1 MNVRGT
7 SKRQS
12 SCVTNGS
19 RPESVLRKKS
29 HACYF
34 HFIREL
40 CAASLMSLYK
50 IDSKENRADALTKSL
65 AGGPFYHLMK
75 SILFTKGDVH
85 KEKKTT
91 EDSVP

>member
-1 MNVRGT
+1 
-7 SKRQS
+7 
-12 SCVTNGS
+12 
-19 RPESVLRKKS
+19 
-29 HACYF
+29 
-34 HFIREL
+34 
-40 CAASLMSLYK
+40 MSLYK